1 MKYVLY
7 GLLGL
12 IVLAVAVVLV
22 GPGLVDWNAHKAEIT
37 AQFEK
42 ATGRAL
48 AIEGDINLQIVPTP
62 SFSAANVRL
71 ANLPGGSAQDMAII
85 KALQVRVELMPL
97 LSGDVRVQTIELVE
111 PVILMEV
118 LEDGRRNWDVGD
130 DGEPGG
136 GAGES
141 VAAPRQIGDFPVDVR
156 FDSFTISNG
165 TLIYRDAQG
174 GIDEKVEKVDVELAA
189 ESLRGPLLLDG
200 EVRLRGVETGVE
212 LAIGRWTEA
221 GAIPLRMA
229 LRPRPIEAKAK
240 FSGSLSQ
247 HPDTLAFR
255 GKLQAEGSDLAQAV
269 AALAGQPVSDQ
280 PSQLALP
287 FVIETEI
294 SGEPE
299 EISAQKIAITLGESS
314 ATGEGLL
321 RLGDKPEGKL
331 AVTIPRLDLD
341 ALSPPET
348 EASEGGAAAPAT
360 EGGETAADIAIPKDF
375 VARLDLG
382 IEALVYREQV
392 VRQVAVAARIENG
405 VLAVDQAAALLPG
418 GAAVSLSGGFEAGAK
433 DARFVG
439 RVEAATSN
447 LRSQLAWLGVDV
459 EHLPADR
466 LRRMNLRSSLAAS
479 AKRIDLTDLDL
490 TLDISQINGGVVV
503 ALGKRPAFGIGLA
516 ADKLDLD
523 AYLPAGP
530 ITAES
535 EPGDGGDG
543 EPESGLWSRFDA
555 NLNVQVGELTAQ
567 DNSYRDVALAGTLQE
582 GKLTLKEGRIGDFVG
597 SRLEVKGTVDKLDEM
612 PKADLQLKLG
622 MGDPGRLAQALGMDP
637 ELYAKLGP
645 SEISGSVAGDPA
657 AFDLDLTIDSLGGKF
672 ATQGRVQPLEGA
684 GSFDLA
690 VSAEHRNLA
699 FLLSRLADPA
709 LEDRNLGL
717 MDLKAKLTGTATAF
731 RLDDLQGRLGESNLE
746 GRLAVD
752 LDGERPK
759 VAAELSSDSLPLAAL
774 LGAGARSAGGSSTDR
789 PAGGRSNGRWSRT
802 PIDVAGFLGFDAELK
817 LTAAALALEDLRL
830 EEASLDAELQDGILN
845 LRNLAGGFLGGKLTV
860 IGKADLRGEIE
871 LGAGISAVDVDL
883 KPLLLQ
889 QFDFDRA
896 AGPVT
901 MNADLVSRGR
911 SEHDL
916 ISSLDGQGTIEGKVT
931 VTAKQEEQVGAALLG
946 VLGQKLKQI
955 QGVADA
961 SMLLLGSFAGTPA
974 TLSGSFVLENGV
986 ATTRDTQLTGQG
998 AVARLAGQADLV
1010 EWTLESETEVFRD
1023 AQPGEAYLSVG
1034 LTGALDKP
1042 NVRVGG
1048 QAFQRRKEPEPEPAP
1063 QPAIPVPEEP
1073 GLEAPDPAGA
1083 TAAEEEPP
1091 APEAAA
1097 QPEWTPPA
1105 EDEVAPPAPGAKPEP
1120 AEPEPA
1126 KPEDFIKQ
1134 ILEGL
1139 QSPPAE

>member
-7 GLLGL
+7 GLLGF
-12 IVLAVAVVLV
+12 IVLAIAVVLV
-22 GPGLVDWNAHKAEIT
+22 GPGLVDWNAHKAEIA

-48 AIEGDINLQIVPTP
+48 AIEGDISLQIIPTP

-71 ANLPGGSAQDMAII
+71 ANLSGGSAQDMAII
-85 KALQVRVELMPL
+85 KALQVRVELLPL

-118 LEDGRRNWDVGD
+118 LEDGRRNWEVGG
-130 DGEPGG
+130 DGRSG
-136 GAGES
+136 GASGES
-141 VAAPRQIGDFPVDVR
+141 AAAPRQIGEFPVDVR
-156 FDSFTISNG
+156 FDSFTISDG
-165 TLIYRDAQG
+165 TLIYRNAQD
-174 GIDEKVEKVDVELAA
+174 GIDEKVEKVDVKLVA

-200 EVRLRGVETGVE
+200 DVRLRGVDTGVE
-212 LAIGRWTEA
+212 LAVGRWTES
-221 GAIPLRMA
+221 GAVPLRMA
-229 LRPRPIEAKAK
+229 LRPRRIEAKAK

-287 FVIETEI
+287 FVVETEI

-321 RLGDKPEGKL
+321 RLGDKAEGKL

-341 ALSPPET
+341 ALSPPES
-348 EASEGGAAAPAT
+348 EASESSAGTPAT
-360 EGGETAADIAIPKDF
+360 EGGETTANLALPKDF

-382 IEALVYREQV
+382 IEALVYRQQV
-392 VRQVAVAARIENG
+392 VRQIAVAARIENG
-405 VLAVDQAAALLPG
+405 VLAIDQAAALLPG
-418 GAAVSLSGGFEAGAK
+418 GAAVSLSGGFEPEAK
-433 DARFVG
+433 EPRFVG

-447 LRSQLAWLGVDV
+447 LRSQLTWLGVDV
-459 EHLPADR
+459 EDLPADR

-503 ALGKRPAFGIGLA
+503 ALGERPAFGIGLA

-530 ITAES
+530 IKAEA
-535 EPGDGGDG
+535 EAGDGADG
-543 EPESGLWSRFDA
+543 ESGSSLWSRFDA

-567 DNSYRDVALAGTLQE
+567 DTSYQDVALTGTLQE
-582 GKLTLKEGRIGDFVG
+582 GKLTLKEGRIGDFAG
-597 SRLEVKGTVDKLDEM
+597 SRLEIQGVVENLDEM
-612 PKADLQLKLG
+612 PKANLELKLG
-622 MGDPGRLAQALGMDP
+622 MGDPGRLAQALGLDP
-637 ELYAKLGP
+637 ELYARLGP
-645 SEISGSVAGDPA
+645 SEISGSVAGEPA

-672 ATQGRVQPLEGA
+672 TTQGRVQPFEGP

-699 FLLSRLADPA
+699 FLLSRLADPG

-717 MDLKAKLTGTATAF
+717 LDLKAKLTGTAGAF
-731 RLDDLQGRLGESNLE
+731 RLDDLKGRLGESSLE

-752 LDGERPK
+752 LAGERPK
-759 VAAELSSDSLPLAAL
+759 VAAVLSSDSLPLAAL
-774 LGAGARSAGGSSTDR
+774 LGAGAGSAGGASGGGSS
-789 PAGGRSNGRWSRT
+789 GGGSNGRWSRT
-802 PIDVAGFLGFDAELK
+802 PIDAAGLLGFDAELK
-817 LTAAALALEDLRL
+817 LTAAALVLEDLQL
-830 EEASLDAELQDGILN
+830 EEASLDAELKDGILN
-845 LRNLAGGFLGGKLTV
+845 LKNLAGGLLGGKLTV

-931 VTAKQEEQVGAALLG
+931 VVAKQEEQVGAVLLG
-946 VLGQKLKQI
+946 ALGQKLKQI
-955 QGVADA
+955 RGVADA
-961 SMLLLGSFAGTPA
+961 SMLLLGAFAGTPA

-1010 EWTLESETEVFRD
+1010 EWTLDSETEVFRD

-1034 LTGALDKP
+1034 LTGALDQP

-1048 QAFQRRKEPEPEPAP
+1048 QAFQRPKEPEPEPE
-1063 QPAIPVPEEP
+1063 PAIPDPEES
-1073 GLEAPDPAGA
+1073 GLEAPDPAGEA
-1083 TAAEEEPP
+1083 AAEEAPP
-1091 APEAAA
+1091 AAEAAA

-1105 EDEVAPPAPGAKPEP
+1105 EDEVAPPAPAAKPEP
-1120 AEPEPA
+1120 AE
-1126 KPEDFIKQ
+1126 PEDFIKQ

-1139 QSPPAE
+1139 QSPSAE